1 MPSIGNI
8 VVKRISQHRLLP
20 PVYEPIVK
28 GLALKVEQVAEIVHH
43 ALPSLIGAGGQSP
56 KPHKEVFKTISQSVV
71 VGAGA
76 VNRIKTSGVVGH
88 SYTQA
93 SFTFESYTLVAG
105 AARAKTLTENISITE
120 PLAVQRV
127 KTRRIFEDAP
137 ELTELSATLTIERT
151 KARALSQTELIDETL
166 TVLPHTAIRQTLSET
181 NDITESVTTVKES
194 KRSRVETVSE
204 SGDVTITL
212 PGVKLSITETEE
224 ISDSVV
230 RQITYAIGHIAN
242 ELIEDVSISDA
253 VSPTITKTRAALGI
267 VPLADNLTGL
277 VTTGITSYT
286 FTSFTSQSYR
296 IFTELRTEKILV
308 QTVDE
313 SHTLRIAKTKNR
325 SVPTQTTEII
335 DSVGGIRISPND
347 VIVRDEVVMKV
358 GRGRRLTENVN
369 IIG

>member
-28 GLALKVEQVAEIVHH
+28 HAVQQVVTELQRIHH
-43 ALPSLIGAGGQSP
+43 ALPSLIGAGGESP
-56 KPHKEVFKTISQSVV
+56 KPHKEVFRTISQTVA

-76 VNRIKTSGVVGH
+76 VNRIITRGVVGH
-88 SYTQA
+88 SYTQT
-93 SFTFESYTLVAG
+93 SFTFDSYTLVAG

-151 KARALSQTELIDETL
+151 KARSLVQTDLIDETL
-166 TVLPHTAIRQTLSET
+166 TVLPHTIVRQTLTET
-181 NDITESVTTVKES
+181 NDITESVTTVKEV
-194 KRSRVETVSE
+194 KRSRTDTVSE
-204 SGDVTITL
+204 SGDVTLEL
-212 PGVKLSITETEE
+212 PGVKLSLIETED

-230 RQITYAIGHIAN
+230 REITYAIGHIAN
-242 ELIEDVSISDA
+242 ELVEDIAISDA
-253 VSPTITKTRAALGI
+253 VSPTITKTRAALET

-277 VTTGITSYT
+277 LTTGITSYT
-286 FTSFTSQSYR
+286 FTSFTSTSYT
-296 IFTELRTEKILV
+296 IFTELRTVKLLV
-308 QTVDE
+308 ETVDE

-325 SVPTQTTEII
+325 SVPTQTTDII

-358 GRGRRLTENVN
+358 GRGRRLTENVD